1 MTRILLHVE
10 PNDERRDEMVA
21 LAADLVEAVTAGERR
36 MASSTIGVVADAVD
50 CLEIALVMLGRA
62 APRTVEGGERRPSPV
77 RLFPFRGEPT
87 RGGERGEA
95 SARRDDGARALR
107 ELAELGAIDALERN
121 DDGGV
126 FADAQS
132 ALSDALLRRWDV
144 VVAAGESERSRVLID
159 GWRRANADA
168 SIVRPPDERELA
180 RRRPADM
187 QREAPDP
194 LKPWR
199 DIGVQRAVLFDAVFE
214 RIDDERER
222 QR

>member
-50 CLEIALVMLGRA
+50 CLEIALVMIGRA
-62 APRTVEGGERRPSPV
+62 APPAVEGGERRASPV

-87 RGGERGEA
+87 LGDERSEQNV
-95 SARRDDGARALR
+95 RRDDGARALR

-132 ALSDALLRRWDV
+132 ALHDALLRRWDV
-144 VVAAGESERSRVLID
+144 VVAAGESERSRLLND
-159 GWRRANADA
+159 TWRRSNSDA
-168 SIVRPPDERELA
+168 SIVRPPDDRELA
-180 RRRPADM
+180 RRRPADV
-187 QREAPDP
+187 RRDDDP
-194 LKPWR
+194 LRQWR
-199 DIGVQRAVLFDAVFE
+199 DSGVQRAVLFDAVFE
-214 RIDDERER
+214 QIDD
-222 QR
+222 QRRPQR

>member
-50 CLEIALVMLGRA
+50 CLEIALVMVGRA
-62 APRTVEGGERRPSPV
+62 TPRAVEGGERRPSPV

-87 RGGERGEA
+87 RGDERSETN
-95 SARRDDGARALR
+95 ARRDDGARALR

-132 ALSDALLRRWDV
+132 ALSDALRGRWDV
-144 VVAAGESERSRVLID
+144 VVAAGESDGSRALID
-159 GWRRANADA
+159 GWRRSNADA

-180 RRRPADM
+180 RRRPVDVR
-187 QREAPDP
+187 REESDQ
-194 LKPWR
+194 LRRWH
-199 DIGVQRAVLFDAVFE
+199 DVGVQRAVLFDAVFE
-214 RIDDERER
+214 QIDDERR
-222 QR
+222 PPR